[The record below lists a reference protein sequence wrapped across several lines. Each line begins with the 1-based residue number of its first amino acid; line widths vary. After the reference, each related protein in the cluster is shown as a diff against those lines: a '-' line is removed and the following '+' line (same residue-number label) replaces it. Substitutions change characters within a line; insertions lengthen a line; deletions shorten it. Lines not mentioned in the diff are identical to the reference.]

1 MFPEVGAS
9 ELVVIGLVALIVV
22 GPKDLP
28 VLLRKLG
35 QWLAKIRGLAAEF
48 KSSFSEMA
56 RQSEL
61 DDLRKEVEALRQNRF
76 DPIGGALQKDFSA
89 IRDSLNDVPKPGL
102 HAWEE
107 AQLGPLPDDYGV
119 TPEPE
124 AKPKRVSKPKA
135 APKPKAA
142 AAPAPKAKAAPK
154 AAAKPAASKP
164 PAAKAAAAA
173 PVVKKPVAKK
183 TTAAKKTK
191 P

>member
-9 ELVVIGLVALIVV
+9 ELVVIGVVALLVV

-61 DDLRKEVEALRQNRF
+61 DDLRKEVEALRQNKF
-76 DPIGGALQKDFSA
+76 DPIGGALEKDFSQ
-89 IRDSLNDVPKPGL
+89 IRDHLNDVPKPGL

-107 AQLGPLPDDYGV
+107 AQLDPLPPDYGV
-119 TPEPE
+119 TPEPLP
-124 AKPKRVSKPKA
+124 KPKRAS
-135 APKPKAA
+135 KPKAA
-142 AAPAPKAKAAPK
+142 AAPAAKAAPATKAKAAPAKVATPK
-154 AAAKPAASKP
+154 AAAPKTVAAKAPAKKPAAKKG
-164 PAAKAAAAA
+164 KA
-173 PVVKKPVAKK
+173 
-183 TTAAKKTK
+183 
-191 P
+191 

>member
-9 ELVVIGLVALIVV
+9 ELVVIGVVALLVV

-61 DDLRKEVEALRQNRF
+61 DDLRKEVEALRQSKF
-76 DPIGGALQKDFSA
+76 DPIGGALEKDFSQ
-89 IRDSLNDVPKPGL
+89 IRDHLNDVPKPGL

-107 AQLGPLPDDYGV
+107 AQLDPLPPDYGV
-119 TPEPE
+119 TPEPRP
-124 AKPKRVSKPKA
+124 KPKRA
-135 APKPKAA
+135 AKPKAA
-142 AAPAPKAKAAPK
+142 AAPAAKAPTAKAKAAP
-154 AAAKPAASKP
+154 
-164 PAAKAAAAA
+164 AKAAAPKVPAPKVAA
-173 PVVKKPVAKK
+173 PKGGAAKAPAKKP
-183 TTAAKKTK
+183 AAKKGRA
-191 P
+191 